1 MTIFFFCSQKVCV
14 NCLAKMKNYEN
25 SESGD
30 IEVIVEL
37 QNFREGSK
45 SMEIGEHS
53 KSGETQKSS
62 ASEVSD
68 ESSGDVDT
76 DHDTPFQIVQTSSV
90 NECLQ
95 ILGESPLKPVSKA
108 TLKYTTQKIVKVQ
121 STLKRRILDLSQ
133 REEEEET
140 VRVNIIKSFLKHIK
154 LVGTYLPYLGTCKCL
169 QCIGRKSI
177 LYMVHGNM

>member
-37 QNFREGSK
+37 QNFREGSE

-76 DHDTPFQIVQTSSV
+76 DHDTPFQIIQTSSV

-108 TLKYTTQKIVKVQ
+108 TL
-121 STLKRRILDLSQ
+121 
-133 REEEEET
+133 
-140 VRVNIIKSFLKHIK
+140 
-154 LVGTYLPYLGTCKCL
+154 
-169 QCIGRKSI
+169 
-177 LYMVHGNM
+177 